1 MMNRERNERK
11 KWQGKERGIGIE
23 ERNEKR
29 QRDREGECVC
39 VYGCVSAK
47 EMERIGIFSI
57 KNPFNE
63 CYFKIKPFLIE

>member
-29 QRDREGECVC
+29 QRDREGVRKTERQT
-39 VYGCVSAK
+39 GK
-47 EMERIGIFSI
+47 EKAGE
-57 KNPFNE
+57 K
-63 CYFKIKPFLIE
+63 